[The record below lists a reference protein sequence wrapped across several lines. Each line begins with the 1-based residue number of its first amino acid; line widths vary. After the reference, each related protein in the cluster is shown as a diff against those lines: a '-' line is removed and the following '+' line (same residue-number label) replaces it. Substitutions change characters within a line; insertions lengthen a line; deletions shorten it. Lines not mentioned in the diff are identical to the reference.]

1 MVASELL
8 DQLEAIHRAQM
19 LLVARIPDFTQVL
32 KKVRIGHHVS
42 NSLVRDD

>member
-1 MVASELL
+1 MVASELF

-32 KKVRIGHHVS
+32 KKVKVGKQ
-42 NSLVRDD
+42 LTCP